1 MFKMK
6 RLLSQVFEKIYASHC
21 YFKRLSTSSSS
32 LIILFPLAQPAQDAA
47 RLFLIVVIVLIIL
60 LFVAVA
66 ILLPLTLRITSR
78 RQKRGT
84 PTRSSE
90 LTTVEADQT
99 PVLQSSSVDDMVE
112 TIPVLAGIAEDLTAT
127 QPGLRT
133 IKVEREP
140 ETLPISGQRPT
151 HIGWQIAGLTD
162 TGLRREL
169 NEDNLLML
177 EADMPCGLY
186 VVADGMGG
194 HDAGEIAS
202 RLTVNSIQQHFSN
215 HTPTAAASSLD
226 DWLKSAAMVAN
237 QTVLANQGDRTEEK
251 KMGSTLVM
259 ALVTESQ
266 THIANVGDSRA
277 YHLDGTGIRQVSVD
291 HSLVERLIQI
301 GQLTREEARTHKQ
314 KNVIYNT
321 VGDKLDMEVG
331 LYQVALQPGDRLLL
345 CSDGLSGMITD
356 EEILE
361 ISRSRP
367 NPAEACKALIEAA
380 KKAGGYDNIT
390 AIIVQMDGE

>member
-1 MFKMK
+1 MIIP
-6 RLLSQVFEKIYASHC
+6 LLP
-21 YFKRLSTSSSS
+21 
-32 LIILFPLAQPAQDAA
+32 LFVLPGQDAA
-47 RLFLIVVIVLIIL
+47 RLFLIVVIVFIIL
-60 LFVAVA
+60 LFIAVA
-66 ILLPLTLRITSR
+66 ILLPITLRITNG
-78 RQKRGT
+78 RQKKA
-84 PTRSSE
+84 
-90 LTTVEADQT
+90 LQT
-99 PVLQSSSVDDMVE
+99 PSAEPTPAEPEQTPASQFSSMADTIE
-112 TIPVLAGIAEDLTAT
+112 TVPAATGLAEDLTAT
-127 QPGLRT
+127 EPGLRT

-140 ETLPISGQRPT
+140 ETLPASGQRPD

-169 NEDNLLML
+169 NEDSLLML

-202 RLTVNSIQQHFSN
+202 QLTVNTIQQHFTDQ
-215 HTPTAAASSLD
+215 TPTAAAASFD
-226 DWLKSAAMVAN
+226 DWLKSAAMAAN
-237 QTVLANQGDRTEEK
+237 QMVLANQGDRTEEK

-259 ALVTESQ
+259 ALVTEGQ
-266 THIANVGDSRA
+266 AHIANVGDSRA
-277 YHLDGTGIRQVSVD
+277 YHLNSTGIRQISTD
-291 HSLVERLIQI
+291 HSLVERLVQI

-321 VGDKLDMEVG
+321 VGDKEEMEIG
-331 LYQVALQPGDRLLL
+331 LYHTALQPGDRLLL

-356 EEILE
+356 EEILQ
-361 ISRSRP
+361 ISRSQP

-390 AIIVQMDGE
+390 AIIVQIDGG